1 MRLEST
7 IKRKSKRTRHTRRN
21 NKGSVKIVRVA
32 TGDEFDSI
40 FDLEEDGVRHPEPV
54 RINPESKEDREKR
67 LARRKAR
74 TIKAFQTTY
83 ENRRRKAS

>member
-7 IKRKSKRTRHTRRN
+7 IKRKSKRTRHTKRN

-40 FDLEEDGVRHPEPV
+40 FELEEAGSRHPEPV
-54 RINPESKEDREKR
+54 RLNPESNEDREKR
-67 LARRKAR
+67 LAKRKAR
-74 TIKAFQTTY
+74 TVKAFQTTY
-83 ENRRRKAS
+83 ENRRGKAS